1 MKNIVPLAF
10 TWPPVLEQV
19 IIVGDG
25 VKNIC
30 FAACRAAAPKL
41 LLYFGE
47 RICNFV

>member
-25 VKNIC
+25 VRTLY
-30 FAACRAAAPKL
+30 FATCRAAAPKL
-41 LLYFGE
+41 LPYFGE